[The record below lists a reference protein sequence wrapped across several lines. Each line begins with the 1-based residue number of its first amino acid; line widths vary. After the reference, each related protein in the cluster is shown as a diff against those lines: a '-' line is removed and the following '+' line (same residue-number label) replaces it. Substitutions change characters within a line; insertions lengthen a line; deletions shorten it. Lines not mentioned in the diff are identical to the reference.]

1 MTSRLRSATNVAL
14 AFARYETGNM
24 EFALGNY
31 DNALA
36 AYEHCIELSSHGQVR
51 MFELWAHTMLAARA
65 TDAGWPDAEQR
76 LADSLRCL
84 VDNRIWS
91 RVYAVLASLADRW
104 SGEGRVGP
112 AATLIGFLEVRDPIG
127 LFLVARQRERAAA
140 TINAHPDAVSWK
152 ARGAS
157 MDRNAI
163 IDYALTEVTTPR

>member
-1 MTSRLRSATNVAL
+1 
-14 AFARYETGNM
+14 M

-84 VDNRIWS
+84 VDNR
-91 RVYAVLASLADRW
+91 
-104 SGEGRVGP
+104 
-112 AATLIGFLEVRDPIG
+112 TPIG

-152 ARGAS
+152 ARGAL